1 MTNSRR
7 KGAKGELEFAKTL
20 REMFGVNAS
29 RTLQYCGRSPDSSD
43 VVSDL
48 SCHFE
53 VKRVEKLNISKA
65 MEQSIRDASYSGR
78 TPVVAHRRNGEEW
91 MFTIRLKDIK
101 RFVEEN
107 HEIII
112 GKSMKSI
119 DD

>member
-7 KGAKGELEFAKTL
+7 KGAKGELEFAKML
-20 REMFGVNAS
+20 REMFGVDARRTCQFAS
-29 RTLQYCGRSPDSSD
+29 KSADSAD

-65 MEQSIRDASYSGR
+65 MEQAVRDASYSGR

-91 MFTIRLKDIK
+91 MFTIRFKDLK
-101 RFVEEN
+101 RFVNEN
-107 HEIII
+107 YEILNRH
-112 GKSMKSI
+112 S
-119 DD
+119 